1 MTDNIYQDIILDHYQ
16 NPKNFG
22 TLKNPSVTHEEMNAF
37 CGDKIR
43 MEIKIRNDQIDEVAF
58 SGQGCVISVA
68 SASLLTD
75 HIKNKKVSDI
85 IKMSKEDVSNLLNIS
100 LSPTRLKCAWLS
112 WEVLQKALKKYTIKK
127 KG

>member
-1 MTDNIYQDIILDHYQ
+1 MTDIYQEVILDNYQ

-22 TLKNPSVTHEEMNAF
+22 ALKQPTVIHEEMNAF

-43 MEIKIRNDQIDEVAF
+43 MEIKIRNDKIDDVAF

-75 HIKNKKVSDI
+75 HIKNKKISDI
-85 IKMSKEDVSNLLNIS
+85 IRMSKEDVSNLLNIS

-112 WEVLQKALKKYTIKK
+112 WEVLQKALKKYTINK

>member
-1 MTDNIYQDIILDHYQ
+1 MTDIYQEVILDHYQ
-16 NPKNFG
+16 NPKNYG
-22 TLKNPSVTHEEMNAF
+22 KLKHPTVIHEEMNAF

-43 MEIKIRNDQIDEVAF
+43 MEIKISSDKIDEVAF

-75 HIKNKKVSDI
+75 HIKNKKLAEVQKMGKEEVSD
-85 IKMSKEDVSNLLNIS
+85 LLGIS

-127 KG
+127 G